1 MKTYAKKLS
10 AALAA
15 STMLFAAPALAD
27 HHVETAAETAV
38 EAAPEGPALWK
49 VADEDT
55 TIYLFGTV
63 HALPKDVDWYKG
75 PIAEALGSSDA
86 FITEVMMDEKA
97 AGRMQE
103 LVGTTAILPQGT
115 TLRSLMTEEQRTH
128 YETAMAKLGMPAAA
142 FDQFEPWYAGL
153 MMTMLPLMQQGY
165 SPESGVEK
173 VLTDYAKGKKLGEL
187 ETIDFQLGMF
197 DSLPQE
203 SQIKFLVDAAE
214 NIDEI
219 KPMLDK
225 MVAEWL
231 KGDADDLAE
240 LMNEDM
246 DDPVLMDELL
256 YKRNANW
263 ADWIDTR
270 LDTPG
275 TVFIAVGAGH
285 LAGKKSVQ
293 DVLETKGLTVVRVT
307 E

>member
-55 TIYLFGTV
+55 TIYLFGTI

-173 VLTDYAKGKKLGEL
+173 VLTDHAKGKKLGEL